1 MISLRSV
8 TVARGRK
15 IILKNFSAE
24 IPSGKITVI
33 TGPNG
38 CGKSTLL
45 AAIAGDIPIQE
56 GLIKVE
62 SRDVSELSIA
72 ELALLR
78 SVVSQSHQYWL
89 AFTVRE
95 ILRMGHLDVNSAKI
109 EEVLELL
116 GISDVADQSIL
127 TLSGGQ
133 SQRVEIARALM
144 RDTPIYIFDEPLS
157 AQDIKSQERIIAL
170 FQSMRDAGKTILLVA
185 HAQNNNLAWCDQI
198 INQLS
203 D

>member
-95 ILRMGHLDVNSAKI
+95 ILRMGHFDVNSAKI